1 MSRTRRFLRFFAVGA
16 LGFVVDAGLTLALSQ
31 GAHLHAL
38 AARFPAFLAASAV
51 TYALNRCWTF
61 EGRTTTWLRGWSHY
75 LAVTSIGALLNYL
88 TYALTIVLVGTSPR
102 TTLAGVALGSIV
114 GLGFNFTMSDR
125 IVFRRKVAR

>member
-1 MSRTRRFLRFFAVGA
+1 MSRTQRFLRFLAVGV
-16 LGFVVDAGLTLALSQ
+16 LGFVVDAGLTLLLSQ
-31 GAHLHAL
+31 GNHLHAL
-38 AARFPAFLAASAV
+38 AARVPAFVAASAV

-61 EGRTTTWLRGWSHY
+61 AARSSAWLRGWRHY

-114 GLGFNFTMSDR
+114 GLGFNFALSDR
-125 IVFRRKVAR
+125 IVFRRKDAR